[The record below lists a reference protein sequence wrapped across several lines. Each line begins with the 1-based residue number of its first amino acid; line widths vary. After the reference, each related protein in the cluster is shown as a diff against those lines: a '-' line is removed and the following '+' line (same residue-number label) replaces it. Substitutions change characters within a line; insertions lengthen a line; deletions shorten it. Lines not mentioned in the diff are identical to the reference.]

1 MACYVILINNDCYT
15 VFLQE
20 ATVTGL
26 CILPQWRM
34 CLSVKK
40 KMEDYLEVTLFMP
53 RCESSTFSV
62 SSCFAAALPLL
73 PRFLSTPESRTCYF
87 SNHLLSC
94 RI

>member
-34 CLSVKK
+34 CLSGKK

-53 RCESSTFSV
+53 LGESSTFSA
-62 SSCFAAALPLL
+62 SSLFAAFPSFPQLL
-73 PRFLSTPESRTCYF
+73 SITESWTCYF
-87 SNHLLSC
+87 NNNLLSC
-94 RI
+94 RL

>member
-40 KMEDYLEVTLFMP
+40 KW
-53 RCESSTFSV
+53 
-62 SSCFAAALPLL
+62 
-73 PRFLSTPESRTCYF
+73 
-87 SNHLLSC
+87 
-94 RI
+94 RII

>member
-34 CLSVKK
+34 CLAVKK
-40 KMEDYLEVTLFMP
+40 PVGLFRTLFMP
-53 RCESSTFSV
+53 LSESSTFSA
-62 SSCFAAALPLL
+62 SSHFAAFPSF
-73 PRFLSTPESRTCYF
+73 PQ
-87 SNHLLSC
+87 LLSI
-94 RI
+94 RES

>member
-34 CLSVKK
+34 CLTVKK
-40 KMEDYLEVTLFMP
+40 NPEDYLEVTLFMP
-53 RCESSTFSV
+53 LSESSTFSA
-62 SSCFAAALPLL
+62 SSRFAAFPSF
-73 PRFLSTPESRTCYF
+73 PQ
-87 SNHLLSC
+87 LLSI
-94 RI
+94 RES

>member
-1 MACYVILINNDCYT
+1 MACYVILINNDCHT

-40 KMEDYLEVTLFMP
+40 KMEIYLVVTFFMP
-53 RCESSTFSV
+53 LTESSTFSAF
-62 SSCFAAALPLL
+62 SCYAAFPSF
-73 PRFLSTPESRTCYF
+73 PQ
-87 SNHLLSC
+87 LLS
-94 RI
+94 ITES

>member
-1 MACYVILINNDCYT
+1 MARYVILINNDCYT

-40 KMEDYLEVTLFMP
+40 KDYLQVTLFMLVG
-53 RCESSTFSV
+53 ESNTFSA
-62 SSCFAAALPLL
+62 SFRFAAFPSFPQL
-73 PRFLSTPESRTCYF
+73 LSTTESWTCYLK
-87 SNHLLSC
+87 NHLLSC
-94 RI
+94 RT

>member
-34 CLSVKK
+34 CLTVKK
-40 KMEDYLEVTLFMP
+40 LGGLF
-53 RCESSTFSV
+53 RS
-62 SSCFAAALPLL
+62 
-73 PRFLSTPESRTCYF
+73 YF
-87 SNHLLSC
+87 VHASQ
-94 RI
+94 